1 MAGVNGVGNSGSYD
15 QTRVSHDNSG
25 IEGDNP
31 KQAEGTENKTGKKN
45 GWRISHPPSFGQ
57 KEIAPSEPPDTF
69 RSLSERAVEPVEPT
83 RQVNTAAE
91 VAPASNK
98 TTKEG
103 LADALPGVV
112 GGEAGVVNA
121 AGSAVEDG
129 NNSNAPEIV
138 EAIEGFGEVAALAG
152 DAGDISALT
161 DDSASITATAGG
173 GTLTATAGSGSIRAA
188 RDADNIANSASTEE
202 ISASAD
208 TDDISTSTD
217 ASDFTSLTD
226 AEDITI
232 LADAGSVATS
242 TDTGDLSASVA
253 VSKLSASADVADTT
267 TTDTFAFSEGV
278 ETELSEI
285 HQEAL
290 NQFTPEDLQAFQQEG
305 VSIDDIE
312 SVFTEAE
319 GKFQD
324 QLGTHDLDQFS
335 TQDFEILQAEYNT
348 LHDASSVQNST
359 TAQSSVIEPNPSE
372 ASEYFDQLLDPVSVG
387 VDVGVGILS
396 HSVTLG
402 FKLHKLS
409 KLQQRKK
416 AFEVSGQL
424 VKRWGA
430 DSFTASGKVSAQDMK
445 DYALM
450 SKLAGSE
457 DTNDPLR
464 SVLSENKCH
473 YGDDQQIL
481 NLTNQLIMLTGN
493 KQDSS
498 SKEVNE
504 RLTEWKK
511 KFETR
516 SAEFKE
522 KLATADTDKNDAPLK
537 SAHQS
542 KKMMAQFNDILKP
555 VGIKIDYS
563 TPLKKGK
570 SALASKHKLVIN
582 ESRMHTYLEKSNQ
595 LPDRSVVKKYIT
607 NYSGDTETLEAFSSY
622 EDRKIKHQKSQ
633 TRWTVGAMVTSA
645 IPVLKADY
653 LVRSGRELSE
663 HNYRKKNNNILDA
676 KLNALGKSMA
686 RHSDVID
693 NNASLRNTLETAVE
707 VINAKKDRTG
717 IKSDSAAAN
726 SAIDAVGGVA
736 GTVAATAAPGVGSLV
751 ADSVVGAARL
761 GVTVGSALKRRR
773 IDKKNQQFGRIETRV
788 YSELKQVH
796 NNAPKG
802 QEGDAERKAIKDIT
816 GQLFDVSEKQVAL
829 LFNQS
834 DRQDL
839 VSQKGII
846 RLRFNNFDSTKPVK

>member
-31 KQAEGTENKTGKKN
+31 KQAEETENKTGKKN
-45 GWRISHPPSFGQ
+45 GWRISHLPSLGQ
-57 KEIAPSEPPDTF
+57 KEIASSEPPDTF

-91 VAPASNK
+91 VAPASDK
-98 TTKEG
+98 TSKEG

-112 GGEAGVVNA
+112 GGGAGAVNA

-129 NNSNAPEIV
+129 SNSNAPEIV

-173 GTLTATAGSGSIRAA
+173 GTLTATAGAG
-188 RDADNIANSASTEE
+188 RDADNIASSASTEE

-232 LADAGSVATS
+232 LADAGSVASS
-242 TDTGDLSASVA
+242 TDTGDLSAPVE

-267 TTDTFAFSEGV
+267 TTTDTFTFSDGV
-278 ETELSEI
+278 ESELSEI

-290 NQFTPEDLQAFQQEG
+290 NQIAPEDLQAFQQEG
-305 VSIDDIE
+305 VSFDDIE
-312 SVFTEAE
+312 SVFTAAE
-319 GKFQD
+319 NTFQN
-324 QLGTHDLDQFS
+324 QLDTHDLGQFS
-335 TQDFEILQAEYNT
+335 TQDFEALQAEYNT

-416 AFEVSGQL
+416 AFEASGQL

-430 DSFTASGKVSAQDMK
+430 DSFNANGKVTAQDMK

-481 NLTNQLIMLTGN
+481 NLTNQLITLTGN

-511 KFETR
+511 EFETR
-516 SAEFKE
+516 SAEFKK
-522 KLATADTDKNDAPLK
+522 KLATAGADKNDAPLK

-582 ESRMHTYLEKSNQ
+582 ENRIHSYLEKSKQ

-633 TRWTVGAMVTSA
+633 ARWTVGAMVTSA

-693 NNASLRNTLETAVE
+693 NSASLRNTLETAVE

-717 IKSDSAAAN
+717 IKSDTAAAN
-726 SAIDAVGGVA
+726 STIDAVGGVA

-751 ADSVVGAARL
+751 ADSLVGAARL

-802 QEGDAERKAIKDIT
+802 KEGDAERKAIKDIT